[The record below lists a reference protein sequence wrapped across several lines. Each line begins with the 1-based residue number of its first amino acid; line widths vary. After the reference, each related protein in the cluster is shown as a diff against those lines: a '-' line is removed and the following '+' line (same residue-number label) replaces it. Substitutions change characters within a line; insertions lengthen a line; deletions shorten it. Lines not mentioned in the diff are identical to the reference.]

1 MDGNERFS
9 KKNNLTKFQAYS
21 AGAKNLIELSDKIFN
36 KTNIKFIT
44 AFALSRHNLKRPK
57 KIINIIIK
65 ILNENIDRS
74 LIEKRN
80 FSIEFRG
87 DLSFLNIDLIKKIKL
102 LENKNKNYDKKLI
115 VLLNYSGKQD
125 IVESLIKIKSKKITI
140 NSDNIYK
147 NLTLFDIPDPD
158 LILRTG
164 GFQRIS
170 DFLLFNISFTELFF
184 SKKLWP
190 ELKYNDFFKYIEKYM
205 KTERKFGI

>member
-1 MDGNERFS
+1 MEIIDFP
-9 KKNNLTKFQAYS
+9 KKKNLTKFQAYS

-36 KTNIKFIT
+36 KTNVNYIT

-57 KIINIIIK
+57 KIIDIILK
-65 ILNENIDRS
+65 ILNENIDQS
-74 LIEKRN
+74 IIKKRN

-87 DLSFLNIDLIKKIKL
+87 DLSFLNNDLIKKIKL
-102 LENKNKNYDKKLI
+102 LEKKNKNYDKKLI
-115 VLLNYSGKQD
+115 ILINYSGKQD
-125 IVESLIKIKSKKITI
+125 IVESFIKIKSKKITI
-140 NSDNIYK
+140 NSENIYK

-158 LILRTG
+158 MILRTG
-164 GFQRIS
+164 GFQRVS

-190 ELKYNDFFKYIEKYM
+190 EFKYNDFFKYIEKYM

>member
-1 MDGNERFS
+1 MDGNNRFS
-9 KKNNLTKFQAYS
+9 KKKKLTKFQSYS
-21 AGAKNLIELSDKIFN
+21 AGAKNLIELSVKIFS
-36 KTNIKFIT
+36 KTDIKYIT
-44 AFALSRHNLKRPK
+44 AFALSRHNLKRSK
-57 KIINIIIK
+57 KIINIILK
-65 ILNENIDRS
+65 ILNENIDRYI
-74 LIEKRN
+74 IEKRN
-80 FSIEFRG
+80 YSIEFRG

-102 LENKNKNYDKKLI
+102 LEKKNKNYDKKLI
-115 VLLNYSGKQD
+115 ILLNYSGKQD
-125 IVESLIKIKSKKITI
+125 IVESFIKIKSKKISI

-164 GFQRIS
+164 GFQRVS

-190 ELKYNDFFKYIEKYM
+190 EFKYNDFFKYIEKYM

>member
-1 MDGNERFS
+1 MDGNNRFS
-9 KKNNLTKFQAYS
+9 KKNNLNKFQAYS

-36 KTNIKFIT
+36 KTNINYIT

-57 KIINIIIK
+57 KIIDIILK
-65 ILNENIDRS
+65 ILNEYVDRS

-87 DLSFLNIDLIKKIKL
+87 DLSFLNIDIIKKIKL
-102 LENKNKNYDKKLI
+102 LEKKNKSFDKKLI
-115 VLLNYSGKQD
+115 ILLNYSGKQD
-125 IVESLIKIKSKKITI
+125 IVESFIKIKSKNISI
-140 NSDNIYK
+140 NADNIYK

-158 LILRTG
+158 MILRTG
-164 GFQRIS
+164 GFQRVS

-190 ELKYNDFFKYIEKYM
+190 EFKYNDFSKYIEKYK

>member
-1 MDGNERFS
+1 MDGNNRYS
-9 KKNNLTKFQAYS
+9 KKNNLSKYQGYS

-36 KTNIKFIT
+36 KTNIKYIT

-57 KIINIIIK
+57 KIIDIILK
-65 ILNENIDRS
+65 ILNKTIDRS
-74 LIEKRN
+74 IIEKRN

-87 DLSFLNIDLIKKIKL
+87 DLSFLNIDVIKKIKL
-102 LENKNKNYDKKLI
+102 IEKKNKNYDKKLI
-115 VLLNYSGKQD
+115 ILLNYSGKQD
-125 IVESLIKIKSKKITI
+125 IVESFIKIKSKKISI

-147 NLTLFDIPDPD
+147 NLTLFDVPDPD
-158 LILRTG
+158 IILRTG
-164 GFQRIS
+164 GFQRVS

-190 ELKYNDFFKYIEKYM
+190 EFKYNNFIKYMEKYM

>member
-1 MDGNERFS
+1 MDGNNRFS
-9 KKNNLTKFQAYS
+9 KKKNLTKFQAYS

-36 KTNIKFIT
+36 KTSINYIT

-57 KIINIIIK
+57 KIIDVILK
-65 ILNENIDRS
+65 ILNENIDRF

-80 FSIEFRG
+80 FSLEFRG
-87 DLSFLNIDLIKKIKL
+87 DLSFLNIDVIKKIKL
-102 LENKNKNYDKKLI
+102 LEKKNKNYDKKLI
-115 VLLNYSGKQD
+115 ILLNYSGKQD
-125 IVESLIKIKSKKITI
+125 IVESFIKIKSKKISI

-164 GFQRIS
+164 GFQRVS

-190 ELKYNDFFKYIEKYM
+190 EFKYNDFFKYIEEYM
-205 KTERKFGI
+205 QTERKFGI